1 MSAPPFI
8 TEHSYYSYYCAYY
21 CSEAYEAAERKDHA
35 PGYYDN
41 VFADGHSHMPTAHES
56 ERTARGG
63 GGGGGGEAGDRANVD
78 EDLRNKA
85 VERLKARGADVK
97 AAKPHLL
104 KPPQFTHWNQKELAD
119 KEEDW
124 QAKRDKEVA
133 QALMP
138 MHH

>member
-1 MSAPPFI
+1 M
-8 TEHSYYSYYCAYY
+8 
-21 CSEAYEAAERKDHA
+21 R
-35 PGYYDN
+35 
-41 VFADGHSHMPTAHES
+41 TAHES
-56 ERTARGG
+56 ERTARDG
-63 GGGGGGEAGDRANVD
+63 GGGGGGEAGDRAHVE

-97 AAKPHLL
+97 AAKQKPHLL

-133 QALMP
+133 TARMP